1 MDNKKLKKTIEKVLK
16 ADERIWN
23 EEKTEL
29 NETKLIDLLE
39 HIDKKI
45 INLLLKEKEL
55 RKKFF
60 VKIEDA
66 YVFKTND
73 FQFFMEENKVNN
85 SFTKYKNR
93 IGLTDGKRYLKDTND
108 VVLDFPYKDCVLEG
122 GQTTEEGKDTFFE
135 WQEDKLKDKLDENGN
150 KIKNGRRNVKEVDV
164 PAHFEKKTSKRK
176 EIFFNSV
183 LAHDEIDRLF
193 DPKALVNW
201 KRYNQDGVSDMA
213 KMISENNCFS
223 GKEET
228 PEIEDIDPL
237 KGVRAVYGKK
247 FGKHGFTFPINR
259 NLTEKAKK
267 MAKNMT
273 KAEQIMWFKILKSKK
288 TNFKWIKQKVIDNY
302 IVDFYCHTLG
312 LVIEIDGDSHKERKE
327 YDKIRTE
334 LLNNFGLKVLRYSNK
349 EVYNNLSSV
358 KNRLYKE
365 IQLRQEELQKLPLK
379 RGQNAKHFG
388 GLANNNSKH
397 SDNLSKQNKHPISKR
412 DKTGTIKE
420 I

>member
-213 KMISENNCFS
+213 KMISENNCF
-223 GKEET
+223 
-228 PEIEDIDPL
+228 I
-237 KGVRAVYGKK
+237 R
-247 FGKHGFTFPINR
+247 
-259 NLTEKAKK
+259 KA
-267 MAKNMT
+267 
-273 KAEQIMWFKILKSKK
+273 
-288 TNFKWIKQKVIDNY
+288 
-302 IVDFYCHTLG
+302 
-312 LVIEIDGDSHKERKE
+312 
-327 YDKIRTE
+327 
-334 LLNNFGLKVLRYSNK
+334 
-349 EVYNNLSSV
+349 
-358 KNRLYKE
+358 
-365 IQLRQEELQKLPLK
+365 
-379 RGQNAKHFG
+379 
-388 GLANNNSKH
+388 
-397 SDNLSKQNKHPISKR
+397 
-412 DKTGTIKE
+412 
-420 I
+420 